1 MDLTPRTK
9 KIVAV
14 VAGLALLYFLWAIHH
29 VLLPFLVA
37 FLIVYLLNPLVDWL
51 SGTRVSGV
59 NLGRIK
65 LDFSLG
71 RKGAVAIVF
80 VGFFGLLTL
89 ASLFVVPQL
98 YAEGAR
104 IARELPQTVQRFEAQ
119 TLPIYV
125 DKAQRVFDAY
135 GIPADAERIL
145 KDSVARF
152 SHIGEGQ
159 ASGIVKQAQDLVKGV
174 FSTIISVV
182 LVFMLTLF
190 MLLDWPRIKQKIL
203 GLVPEPH
210 RETVQAIGRDI
221 DRGLNGAIRGQ
232 LLVCLINAVLTT
244 AGLLLLNVK
253 YAVTIGLIAGVFSMI
268 PIFGTV
274 ISTIPAVL
282 IALTQSWVVAIQVV
296 AMICIIHL
304 IEANFLNPKVLG
316 HNAEIHPILVIF
328 ALLIGEH
335 YGGAIGLLFAVPVA
349 AIVRALLTFGYRLVL
364 GPPLPLSANAE
375 DRDVRVLS

>member
-9 KIVAV
+9 KIIAV
-14 VAGLALLYFLWAIHH
+14 VVGLALLYFLWAIHH

-51 SGTRVSGV
+51 SGVRVSGLR
-59 NLGRIK
+59 LGRFQ
-65 LDFSLG
+65 FSFTLG
-71 RKGAVAIVF
+71 RKGAVGIVF
-80 VGFFGLLTL
+80 IGFFGLLTL
-89 ASLFVVPQL
+89 GSLFVVPQL

-104 IARELPQTVQRFEAQ
+104 IARELPQAVHKFETL
-119 TLPIYV
+119 TLPGYV

-135 GIPADAERIL
+135 GLPLDAERIL
-145 KDSVARF
+145 KNSVSSFA
-152 SHIGEGQ
+152 HIGEGQ
-159 ASGIVKQAQDLVKGV
+159 TAGLMKQAQDLLKGV

-190 MLLDWPRIKQKIL
+190 MLLDWPRIKEKML
-203 GLVPEPH
+203 GVVPQGY
-210 RETVQAIGRDI
+210 RETVLAIGRDI

-232 LLVCLINAVLTT
+232 LLVCLINGVLTT
-244 AGLLLLNVK
+244 AGLLLLQVK
-253 YAVTIGLIAGVFSMI
+253 YAVTIGLIAGVFSLI

-282 IALTQSWVVAIQVV
+282 IALTQSWFVALQVIG
-296 AMICIIHL
+296 MICLIHL

-316 HNAEIHPILVIF
+316 HNAEIHPVLVIF

-335 YGGAIGLLFAVPVA
+335 YGGAIGLLFAVPMA
-349 AIVRALLTFGYRLVL
+349 AIVRALVIFGYRLVL
-364 GPPLPLSANAE
+364 GPLPLSANAD

>member
-9 KIVAV
+9 KIIAV

-51 SGTRVSGV
+51 SGARVNGWR
-59 NLGRIK
+59 LGR
-65 LDFSLG
+65 LELSFTLG

-80 VGFFGLLTL
+80 VGFFGLLTMG
-89 ASLFVVPQL
+89 SLFVVPQL

-104 IARELPQTVQRFEAQ
+104 IARELPQAIQKFEAQ

-125 DKAQRVFDAY
+125 DRAQGLFDAY
-135 GIPADAERIL
+135 GLPVDAERIL
-145 KDSVARF
+145 KESVSSFA
-152 SHIGEGQ
+152 HIGEGQ
-159 ASGIVKQAQDLVKGV
+159 TAGLVKQAQDLVKGV

-190 MLLDWPRIKQKIL
+190 MLLDWPRLQQKIL
-203 GLVPEPH
+203 SLVPAGH
-210 RETVQAIGRDI
+210 RETVLAIGRDI

-232 LLVCLINAVLTT
+232 LLVCLINGVLTT
-244 AGLLLLNVK
+244 VGLLLLQVK

-282 IALTQSWVVAIQVV
+282 IALTQSWVVALQVV
-296 AMICIIHL
+296 GMIALIHL

-349 AIVRALLTFGYRLVL
+349 AIVRALLIFGYRLVL
-364 GPPLPLSANAE
+364 GPLPVSAHAE

>member
-9 KIVAV
+9 KILAT
-14 VAGLALLYFLWAIHH
+14 VAGLALIAFLWAIHH

-37 FLIVYLLNPLVDWL
+37 FLLVYLLNPLVDWL
-51 SGTRVSGV
+51 SGVRASGLRLGDREI
-59 NLGRIK
+59 NLA
-65 LDFSLG
+65 LG

-80 VGFFGLLTL
+80 AAFFGLVTL
-89 ASLFVVPQL
+89 GALFVVPQL

-104 IARELPQTVQRFEAQ
+104 IGRELPQTIQTFEAK

-125 DKAQRVFDAY
+125 DKAQTFFDSY
-135 GIPADAERIL
+135 GVHLDAGRIL
-145 KDSVARF
+145 KDSVD
-152 SHIGEGQ
+152 SVTHLGG
-159 ASGIVKQAQDLVKGV
+159 GKTDGLVKQAQGMLKGV
-174 FSTIISVV
+174 FDTIISVV

-190 MLLDWPRIKQKIL
+190 MLLDWPHIKQRIL
-203 GLVPEPH
+203 NLVPERH
-210 RETVQAIGRDI
+210 RDTVMAIGRDI

-232 LLVCLINAVLTT
+232 LLVCLINGVLTT
-244 AGLLLLNVK
+244 AGLMILQVK

-274 ISTIPAVL
+274 ISTVPAVL
-282 IALTQSWVVAIQVV
+282 IALTQSWVVALQVV
-296 AMICIIHL
+296 GMICLIHL

-335 YGGAIGLLFAVPVA
+335 YGGAIGLIFAVPVA
-349 AIVRALLTFGYRLVL
+349 AIVRALLTFGYRLIV
-364 GPPLPLSANAE
+364 GPLPVSAHAE

>member
-9 KIVAV
+9 KIIAV
-14 VAGLALLYFLWAIHH
+14 VAGLALLTFLWAIHH

-37 FLIVYLLNPLVDWL
+37 FLIVYLLNPVVDWL
-51 SGTRVSGV
+51 SGVRASGLR
-59 NLGRIK
+59 LGSREIS
-65 LDFSLG
+65 FTLG

-80 VGFFGLLTL
+80 VGFFGLVTL
-89 ASLFVVPQL
+89 ASLFVIPQL

-104 IARELPQTVQRFEAQ
+104 IARELPQTVHRFEAQ

-125 DKAQRVFDAY
+125 DKAQSLFDSY
-135 GIPADAERIL
+135 GVPVDAERIL
-145 KDSVARF
+145 KDSLSSFA
-152 SHIGEGQ
+152 HIGEGQ
-159 ASGIVKQAQDLVKGV
+159 TAGLVKQAQDLVKGV

-190 MLLDWPRIKQKIL
+190 MLLDWPNIKKKIL
-203 GLVPEPH
+203 NLVPERH
-210 RETVQAIGRDI
+210 RETVLAIGRDI

-244 AGLLLLNVK
+244 LGLLILQVK
-253 YAVTIGLIAGVFSMI
+253 YAVTIGLIAGIFSMI

-282 IALTQSWVVAIQVV
+282 IALTQSWLVALQVV
-296 AMICIIHL
+296 GMIALIHL

-316 HNAEIHPILVIF
+316 HNAEIHPVLVIF

-335 YGGAIGLLFAVPVA
+335 YGGAVGLLFAVPVA
-349 AIVRALLTFGYRLVL
+349 AIVRALLTFGYRLIL
-364 GPPLPLSANAE
+364 GPLPVSAHAE

>member
-9 KIVAV
+9 KIIALM
-14 VAGLALLYFLWAIHH
+14 AGLALIAFLWAIHH

-37 FLIVYLLNPLVDWL
+37 LLLVYLLNPLVDWL
-51 SGTRVSGV
+51 SGTRISGLR
-59 NLGRIK
+59 LGHRELSFGI
-65 LDFSLG
+65 G

-80 VGFFGLLTL
+80 AGFFGLLTV

-98 YAEGAR
+98 FTEGAR
-104 IARELPQTVQRFEAQ
+104 IARELPQAVNKFETQ

-125 DKAQRVFDAY
+125 DKAQHVFDSY
-135 GIPADAERIL
+135 GLPLDAERIL
-145 KDSVARF
+145 KDSVTRF
-152 SHIGEGQ
+152 AHMGEGQ
-159 ASGIVKQAQDLVKGV
+159 TAGLVKQAQDLLKGV

-203 GLVPEPH
+203 SLAPESQ
-210 RETVQAIGRDI
+210 RQTVMAIGRDI
-221 DRGLNGAIRGQ
+221 DKGLNGAIRGQ
-232 LLVCLINAVLTT
+232 LLVCLINGVLTT
-244 AGLLLLNVK
+244 TGLMMLQVK
-253 YAVTIGLIAGVFSMI
+253 YAVTIGLIAGVFSVI

-282 IALTQSWVVAIQVV
+282 IALTQSWWVALQVV
-296 AMICIIHL
+296 GMIALIHL

-335 YGGAIGLLFAVPVA
+335 YGGAIGLIFAVPVA
-349 AIVRALLTFGYRLVL
+349 AIVRALLIFGYRLVL
-364 GPPLPLSANAE
+364 GPLPLSPNAD

>member
-9 KIVAV
+9 KIIAV
-14 VAGLALLYFLWAIHH
+14 VAGIALLYFLWAIHH

-51 SGTRVSGV
+51 SGARVNGLR
-59 NLGRIK
+59 LGR
-65 LDFSLG
+65 LELSFSLG

-80 VGFFGLLTL
+80 VGFFGLLTMG
-89 ASLFVVPQL
+89 SLFVVPQL

-104 IARELPQTVQRFEAQ
+104 IARELPQTIQKFEAQ

-125 DKAQRVFDAY
+125 DRAQGLFDAY
-135 GIPADAERIL
+135 GLPVDAERIL
-145 KDSVARF
+145 KESVSSFA
-152 SHIGEGQ
+152 HIGEGQ
-159 ASGIVKQAQDLVKGV
+159 TAGLVKQAQDLVKGV

-190 MLLDWPRIKQKIL
+190 MLLDWPRLQQKIL
-203 GLVPEPH
+203 GLVPAGH
-210 RETVQAIGRDI
+210 RDTVLAIGRDI

-232 LLVCLINAVLTT
+232 LLVCLINGVLTT
-244 AGLLLLNVK
+244 AGLLLLQVK

-282 IALTQSWVVAIQVV
+282 IALTQSWIVALQVV
-296 AMICIIHL
+296 GMIALIHL

-349 AIVRALLTFGYRLVL
+349 AIVRALLIFGYRLVL
-364 GPPLPLSANAE
+364 GPLPVSAHAD

>member
-9 KIVAV
+9 KIIAV
-14 VAGLALLYFLWAIHH
+14 VAGLALIYFLWAIHH

-51 SGTRVSGV
+51 SGRRVSGV
-59 NLGRIK
+59 RLGSRT
-65 LDFSLG
+65 LDVTLG
-71 RKGAVAIVF
+71 RKAAVAIVF
-80 VGFFGLLTL
+80 VGFFGLVTL
-89 ASLFVVPQL
+89 GSLFVVPQL

-104 IARELPQTVQRFEAQ
+104 IARELPQTIQKFEAQ

-125 DKAQRVFDAY
+125 DKAQTLFDAY
-135 GIPADAERIL
+135 GVPADAERIL
-145 KDSVARF
+145 KDSVTRF

-159 ASGIVKQAQDLVKGV
+159 TAGIVKQAQDLVKGV

-190 MLLDWPRIKQKIL
+190 MLLDWPNIKQKIL
-203 GLVPEPH
+203 NLVPERH
-210 RETVQAIGRDI
+210 RETVMAIGRDI

-244 AGLLLLNVK
+244 AGLLLLGVK

-274 ISTIPAVL
+274 ISTVPAVL
-282 IALTQSWVVAIQVV
+282 IALTQSWVVALQVV

-335 YGGAIGLLFAVPVA
+335 YGGAIGLIFAVPVA

-364 GPPLPLSANAE
+364 GPLPVSANAE

>member
-9 KIVAV
+9 KIIALVAF
-14 VAGLALLYFLWAIHH
+14 AALLVFLWAIHH
-29 VLLPFLVA
+29 VLFPFLIA
-37 FLIVYLLNPLVDWL
+37 FLIVYLLNPVVDWL
-51 SGTRVSGV
+51 SNASFPSFQVA
-59 NLGRIK
+59 GRDVTLRI
-65 LDFSLG
+65 G

-80 VGFFGLLTL
+80 VGFFSLVTL

-104 IARELPQTVQRFEAQ
+104 IGRELPQTIQKFEAQ

-125 DKAQRVFDAY
+125 EKAQRLFDAY
-135 GIPADAERIL
+135 GVPVNAERLL
-145 KDSVARF
+145 KESIDSVTNL
-152 SHIGEGQ
+152 GG
-159 ASGIVKQAQDLVKGV
+159 GKTGGLVKQAQGMLKGV
-174 FSTIISVV
+174 FDTIISVV

-190 MLLDWPRIKQKIL
+190 MLLDWPKIKQRIVN
-203 GLVPEPH
+203 LVPEPH
-210 RETVQAIGRDI
+210 RETVISIGRDI

-232 LLVCLINAVLTT
+232 LLVCLINGVLTT
-244 AGLLLLNVK
+244 IGLMILQVK
-253 YAVTIGLIAGVFSMI
+253 YAVTIGLIAGAFSLI

-282 IALTQSWVVAIQVV
+282 IALTQSWLVALQVV

-349 AIVRALLTFGYRLVL
+349 AIVRALLTFGYRLVV
-364 GPPLPLSANAE
+364 GPLPVGANAD
-375 DRDVRVLS
+375 DRDVRVVS